1 MSETYIVKAENI
13 YKEYPAPFGGAPVVV
28 LKDISIAAKTGEA
41 IAVVGP
47 SGSGKS
53 TLLNIMSGMD
63 TPTGG
68 SVEFKKREMAGMS
81 LIEKAFVRNRDIG
94 FIFQLHH
101 LLPQCTALEN
111 VLIPTLPF
119 RRKPEGSVENTGG
132 RALELLE
139 RVGLGGRTTHRPSE
153 LSVGERQRVAV
164 ARAFINAPDIVFADE
179 PTGSLDA
186 ESSATLGELL
196 LDLSRKEGTALV
208 VVTHSPDLAGMMG
221 GIYRLKN
228 GNLST

>member
-1 MSETYIVKAENI
+1 MNDTYIVEAENI
-13 YKEYPAPFGGAPVVV
+13 YKEYPAPFGGEPVVV
-28 LKDISIAAKTGEA
+28 LKNISIAAKTGEA
-41 IAVVGP
+41 VAVVGP

-63 TPTGG
+63 TPTAGT
-68 SVEFKKREMAGMS
+68 VIFKNREMAEMS
-81 LIEKAFVRNRDIG
+81 LYERAFVRNRDIG

-119 RRKPEGSVENTGG
+119 RRKSEGSVANTGD
-132 RALELLE
+132 RALELFE
-139 RVGLGGRTTHRPSE
+139 RVGLGGRVNHRPSE

-186 ESSATLGELL
+186 ESSAALGELL
-196 LDLSRKEGTALV
+196 LDLSRNEGTALV

-228 GNLST
+228 GILST